1 MAINN
6 PRIAGQPF
14 ARRETTRVVAIA
26 PWYEIG
32 TGVDH
37 NGFPNSSD
45 PRFEGQLYYQPFSS
59 GDSTSAELYVAVN
72 INNILQWVIVST
84 GVVVNASTGAEWNSF
99 FD

>member
-14 ARRETTRVVAIA
+14 ARRKTARVVAIT

-32 TGVDH
+32 SGVDS

-45 PRFEGQLYYQPFSS
+45 PRFEGQLYYLPFSS
-59 GDSTSAELYVAVN
+59 ADSVSAEVYVAVN

-84 GVVVNASTGAEWNSF
+84 GTVVNASTGEEWNSF